1 MTASVVVLV
10 VGFAVVN
17 VVVAMWFKW
26 SMSRRMQRVHHRLD
40 ILSHDLGRAQAE
52 LKDVEA
58 RVSVGEQERRWQE
71 EIRKVSEKF

>member
-1 MTASVVVLV
+1 MTTSVVVLV

-17 VVVAMWFKW
+17 VAVVMWMKW
-26 SMSRRMQRVHHRLD
+26 KMAHRMQRIHHRLD

>member
-1 MTASVVVLV
+1 MTTSVVVLI

-17 VVVAMWFKW
+17 AAVVMWLKW
-26 SMSRRMQRVHHRLD
+26 SLGHRMQRIHHRLD
-40 ILSHDLGRAQAE
+40 ILSHDLGHAQAE

-71 EIRKVSEKF
+71 ELRKVSEKF

>member
-1 MTASVVVLV
+1 
-10 VGFAVVN
+10 
-17 VVVAMWFKW
+17 
-26 SMSRRMQRVHHRLD
+26 MSRRMQRVHHRLD

>member
-1 MTASVVVLV
+1 MTTSVVVLV

-17 VVVAMWFKW
+17 VAVVMWLKW
-26 SMSRRMQRVHHRLD
+26 NMARRMQRIHHRLD
-40 ILSHDLGRAQAE
+40 ILSHDLGSAQAE

-71 EIRKVSEKF
+71 ELRKVTEKF

>member
-1 MTASVVVLV
+1 
-10 VGFAVVN
+10 
-17 VVVAMWFKW
+17 MWLKL
-26 SMSRRMQRVHHRLD
+26 SLSRRMQRIHHRLD